1 MKSLFKTY
9 ENLDSLF
16 NKHSESEEMGVYASS
31 QGMFESNENNNDDP
45 KIEIGDYELNTTT
58 SD

>member
-16 NKHSESEEMGVYASS
+16 NKHSEEMGVYASS
-31 QGMFESNENNNDDP
+31 QGMFESNNCAENED
-45 KIEIGDYELNTTT
+45 KIEIGNYELNEK
-58 SD
+58 D